1 MKKTDILSQLVQF
14 KTGKDDSRDITL
26 LPSRFFAMPLS
37 IFEPALQNL
46 DKLRQHHLA
55 RDKLVTRALQ
65 EQHKDWKEEDQ
76 IVTFQERFYVPRSE
90 ALRGEIIHAHHDH
103 PTAGHPGHYKTL
115 ELISRNYFWPGMS
128 KDIRRYVMGCDAC
141 QRTEPKRTPDAAPL
155 HPHDVPPRP
164 WHTISM
170 DLVGPLPI
178 SQGHDTILVVV
189 DRFSKQMHAVPTT
202 SNLTVEGCA
211 KLLRDNVFR
220 LHRVPSKIIHD
231 RGPQFQSKFAVDFYR
246 LMVW

>member
-1 MKKTDILSQLVQF
+1 MKKTDILSRLAQF
-14 KTGKDDSRDITL
+14 KTGEDDNRDITL

-37 IFEPALQNL
+37 IFEPASQNL

-55 RDKLVTRALQ
+55 RDRLVTQALQ

-115 ELISRNYFWPGMS
+115 ELVSRNYFWPGMS

-141 QRTEPKRTPDAAPL
+141 Q
-155 HPHDVPPRP
+155 
-164 WHTISM
+164 
-170 DLVGPLPI
+170 
-178 SQGHDTILVVV
+178 
-189 DRFSKQMHAVPTT
+189 
-202 SNLTVEGCA
+202 
-211 KLLRDNVFR
+211 
-220 LHRVPSKIIHD
+220 
-231 RGPQFQSKFAVDFYR
+231 
-246 LMVW
+246 